1 MLGWEPAA
9 DHPKVTDAAGL
20 AQVELVELIHKGL
33 FFPRNPSE
41 TSQYRPYTGLSLP
54 RATLGAVVE
63 ERHQCRGLDGQDVV
77 MPSSSKL
84 KETSNI

>member
-1 MLGWEPAA
+1 MGLMLGWEPAA

-41 TSQYRPYTGLSLP
+41 TSHYRPYTGLALYWPFTTKSH
-54 RATLGAVVE
+54 TWS
-63 ERHQCRGLDGQDVV
+63 CR
-77 MPSSSKL
+77 
-84 KETSNI
+84 